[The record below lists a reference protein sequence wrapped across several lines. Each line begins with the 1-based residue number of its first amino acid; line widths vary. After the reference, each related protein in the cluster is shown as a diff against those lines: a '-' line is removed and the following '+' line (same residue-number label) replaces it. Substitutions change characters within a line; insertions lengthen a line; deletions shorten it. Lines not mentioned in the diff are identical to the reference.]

1 MKTIGNQGFLTIS
14 NATGRIVSV
23 KTPSAFQIANKI
35 NGFEQISCGTA
46 LTLIKDLLRKKSPLK
61 AQAFR
66 SAVGPTSRERRAR
79 MN

>member
-46 LTLIKDLLRKKSPLK
+46 LKPNQTKLLQENRQQTEAIDKRTKDDRK
-61 AQAFR
+61 
-66 SAVGPTSRERRAR
+66 
-79 MN
+79 